1 MELSGGWN
9 YEKSHMVTE
18 VETVQDSD
26 FSQIQV
32 IESESVV
39 EVEKEGE
46 S

>member
-1 MELSGGWN
+1 MEFSGGWN

-32 IESESVV
+32 IESVV